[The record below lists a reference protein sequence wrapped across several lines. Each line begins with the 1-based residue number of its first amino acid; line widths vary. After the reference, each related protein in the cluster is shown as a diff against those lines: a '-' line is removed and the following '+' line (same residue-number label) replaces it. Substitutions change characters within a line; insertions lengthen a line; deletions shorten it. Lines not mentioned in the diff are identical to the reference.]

1 MGDIPQLI
9 QSVFIGFIFSFI
21 VAKLISIAV
30 SYKDNNNNA
39 NTSTTTDTNTRV
51 SIQENISD
59 SFDSSSIDPK
69 PKSIETSSQ
78 NQEETV
84 VVVDDDN
91 KNKVIDEKKKK
102 KSIASDD
109 DDDDDW
115 EGVEYTELDE
125 IFSAATAFVAA
136 SASDRLAQKV
146 SNEKQLQLYGFYKI
160 ATEGP
165 CNTPQ
170 PSALNMSAR
179 AKWNAWQK
187 LGSMSPE
194 EAMQMYIQLV
204 CELYPSWAAGSAAVS
219 YFSSKCALILIY
231 VYLVSKSH
239 FILYIHRLRLL
250 NNAQDQSR
258 KDRDKDATSSASKSM
273 MGPVFSSYVYE
284 EDSHSETKLEA
295 IHEFARE
302 GEIDNLH
309 KHIGDGESVNLKDSE
324 GRTPLHWAVDRG
336 HSDIVE
342 LLLSK
347 NADVNAKDNE
357 GQTPLHYAAV
367 CDRED
372 IAEILVKGNA
382 DRDVKDNEGNSP
394 SDLCETNS
402 SWMQS

>member
-204 CELYPSWAAGSAAVS
+204 CELYPSWAAGSAA
-219 YFSSKCALILIY
+219 
-231 VYLVSKSH
+231 
-239 FILYIHRLRLL
+239 
-250 NNAQDQSR
+250 SR

>member
-1 MGDIPQLI
+1 MKEAVINLTFKLSERGD
-9 QSVFIGFIFSFI
+9 
-21 VAKLISIAV
+21 SIWVV
-30 SYKDNNNNA
+30 SHVLRAFDNEVSNLE
-39 NTSTTTDTNTRV
+39 NTSA
-51 SIQENISD
+51 
-59 SFDSSSIDPK
+59 SSIDPK

-78 NQEETV
+78 TQQETV
-84 VVVDDDN
+84 VVEDN
-91 KNKVIDEKKKK
+91 KDKVIAEKKKK
-102 KSIASDD
+102 KSVASDE
-109 DDDDDW
+109 DDDDW

-136 SASDRLAQKV
+136 SAADRLSHKV

-165 CNTPQ
+165 CNTSQ

-204 CELYPSWAAGSAAVS
+204 CELYPSWAAGSAA
-219 YFSSKCALILIY
+219 
-231 VYLVSKSH
+231 
-239 FILYIHRLRLL
+239 
-250 NNAQDQSR
+250 DQSR
-258 KDRDKDATSSASKSM
+258 KGRDKDAASSTSKSM

-284 EDSHSETKLEA
+284 EDSHSEAKLEA
-295 IHEFARE
+295 IHECARE

-309 KHIGDGESVNLKDSE
+309 KYIGDGESVNLKDSE

-336 HSDIVE
+336 HSNIVE

-357 GQTPLHYAAV
+357 GQTPLHYAAM
-367 CDRED
+367 CDRDD
-372 IAEILVKGNA
+372 IAELLVKGNA